1 MEIKVRRIHFFCA
14 VLFCHFFALI
24 VSAETFHLSTGS
36 AVEGKLLNPDQ
47 DPRTTYEIETSIGK
61 LVLLAK
67 QVRKVVIKPM
77 VLQQYEKSL
86 PKVPNTIDGHL
97 DMAAKCALVNLFE
110 QRDFHLLEVLR
121 IDPDNT
127 MVRGKL
133 GFVKI
138 NGQWRKED
146 VLMRQQGFVRDGGR
160 WRTRQELT
168 VKQANEDV
176 EDAEIQWRIKI
187 MRWESIILHNPAKA
201 SVAIASIRAIKDY
214 RATKTLAER
223 LNQVKLS
230 RDIKFMY
237 LEVLIAI
244 GGNVPV
250 EAMLKCISMDSDEAL
265 RQRCLNQLR
274 RWQSRSAMFFFI
286 SLLNATDNQTVNNGG
301 YALGELAMAD
311 ALLPLIKALRTR
323 HTYTIGGGNNI
334 NANFSPNQPGLG
346 GMNFGGKPKV
356 VDQYLV
362 NRSVHSAILTI
373 VPEGVNF
380 GYDQDRWM
388 QWYIRLNTPQN
399 INLRRAAQN

>member
-274 RWQSRSAMFFFI
+274 KWQSRSAMFFFI

-356 VDQYLV
+356 VDQYLI

-373 VPEGVNF
+373 VPEDVNF

>member
-168 VKQANEDV
+168 VQQANEDV

-274 RWQSRSAMFFFI
+274 KWQSRSAMLFFI

-356 VDQYLV
+356 VDQYLI

-373 VPEGVNF
+373 VPEDVNF

>member
-1 MEIKVRRIHFFCA
+1 MEITTRRIRVCCA
-14 VLFCHFFALI
+14 VLLCQFTALA
-24 VSAETFHLSTGS
+24 VSAETFHLTTGS

-61 LVLLAK
+61 LVLSAK
-67 QVRKVVIKPM
+67 QVRKVVSKPQ
-77 VLQQYEKSL
+77 VLQQYEESL
-86 PKVPNTIDGHL
+86 PKVPNTVAGHL
-97 DMAAKCALVNLFE
+97 DMAKKCASVNLFE

-127 MVRGKL
+127 EVREKL

-160 WRTRQELT
+160 WRTKQELA
-168 VKQANEDV
+168 VKRANEDV

-187 MRWESIILHNPAKA
+187 MRWESTILHNPAKA
-201 SVAIASIRAIKDY
+201 GTAIANIRAIKDY

-237 LEVLIAI
+237 LDVLIAI

-250 EAMLKCISMDSDEAL
+250 EAMLKCITMDPDEAL

-274 RWQSRSAMFFFI
+274 KWQSRSAMFFFI
-286 SLLNATDNQTVNNGG
+286 SLLDGSDNQTVNNGG

-311 ALLPLIKALRTR
+311 ALLPLIKALRTK
-323 HTYTIGGGNNI
+323 HTYTLGGGNNV

-346 GMNFGGKPKV
+346 GLNFGGKPKV
-356 VDQYLV
+356 VEQYMV
-362 NRSVHSAILTI
+362 NRSVHFAILTI

-399 INLRRAAQN
+399 INLRRDALK

>member
-1 MEIKVRRIHFFCA
+1 MEIWAREIRFCCA
-14 VLFCHFFALI
+14 VLFFQFSTLWVA
-24 VSAETFHLSTGS
+24 AETFHLSTGS
-36 AVEGKLLNPDQ
+36 TIEGKLLNIDQ
-47 DPRTTYEIETSIGK
+47 VPRTTYEIETSIGK
-61 LVLLAK
+61 LVLSVK
-67 QVRKVVIKPM
+67 QVRKVVSKPL
-77 VLQQYEKSL
+77 VLQQYEEEL
-86 PKVPNTIDGHL
+86 PKVPNTIIGHL
-97 DMAAKCALVNLFE
+97 NMANKCASVNLFE

-121 IDPDNT
+121 IDPDNV
-127 MVRGKL
+127 MVREKL

-160 WRTRQELT
+160 WRTKQELA
-168 VKQANEDV
+168 VSRANEDV

-187 MRWESIILHNPAKA
+187 MRWESIILHKPTKA
-201 SVAIASIRAIKDY
+201 AEAIANIRAIEDY

-223 LNQVKLS
+223 LNEVKLS
-230 RDIKFMY
+230 RNMKFMY

-250 EAMLKCISMDSDEAL
+250 EAMLKCISMDPDEPL

-274 RWQSRSAMFFFI
+274 KWQSRSAMFFFI
-286 SLLNATDNQTVNNGG
+286 SLLKATDNQTVNNGG

-311 ALLPLIKALRTR
+311 ALLPLIQALRTK
-323 HTYTIGGGNNI
+323 HTYTTGSGNNI

-346 GMNFGGKPKV
+346 GLNFGGSPKV
-356 VDQYLV
+356 VEQYLT
-362 NRSVHSAILTI
+362 NRSVHSAILAI

-399 INLRRAAQN
+399 INLRRDLRN

>member
-274 RWQSRSAMFFFI
+274 KWQSRSAMFFFI

>member
-1 MEIKVRRIHFFCA
+1 MEIKTRGIHFCCA
-14 VLFCHFFALI
+14 VLVCQFAALM

-36 AVEGKLLNPDQ
+36 TVQGKLLNPDQ
-47 DPRTTYEIETSIGK
+47 DPRTTYEIETPIGK
-61 LVLLAK
+61 LVLSVK
-67 QVRKVVIKPM
+67 QVRQVVIKPL
-77 VLQQYEKSL
+77 VLQQYEESL

-97 DMAAKCALVNLFE
+97 EMANKCASVNLFE

-121 IDPDNT
+121 IDPDNAT
-127 MVRGKL
+127 IREKL

-274 RWQSRSAMFFFI
+274 KWQSRSAMLFFI

>member
-1 MEIKVRRIHFFCA
+1 MEIKARRIRFFCA
-14 VLFCHFFALI
+14 VLFGQLFALM

-61 LVLLAK
+61 LVLSAK
-67 QVRKVVIKPM
+67 QVRKVVIKSM
-77 VLQQYEKSL
+77 VLQQYEQSL

-97 DMAAKCALVNLFE
+97 DMATKCALVNLFE

-127 MVRGKL
+127 IVREKL

-230 RDIKFMY
+230 RDMKFMY

-274 RWQSRSAMFFFI
+274 KWQSRSAMFFFI

-356 VDQYLV
+356 VDQYLI

-373 VPEGVNF
+373 VPEDVNF

>member
-274 RWQSRSAMFFFI
+274 KWQSRSAMFFFI

-356 VDQYLV
+356 VDQYLI

>member
-274 RWQSRSAMFFFI
+274 KWQSRSAMSFFI

-356 VDQYLV
+356 VDQYLI

>member
-14 VLFCHFFALI
+14 VLFCHLFALI

-168 VKQANEDV
+168 VQQANEDV

-274 RWQSRSAMFFFI
+274 KWQSRSAMFFFI

-356 VDQYLV
+356 VDQYLI

>member
-14 VLFCHFFALI
+14 VLFCHLFALI

-274 RWQSRSAMFFFI
+274 KWQSRSAMFFFI

-356 VDQYLV
+356 VDQYLI

>member
-1 MEIKVRRIHFFCA
+1 
-14 VLFCHFFALI
+14 
-24 VSAETFHLSTGS
+24 
-36 AVEGKLLNPDQ
+36 
-47 DPRTTYEIETSIGK
+47 
-61 LVLLAK
+61 
-67 QVRKVVIKPM
+67 
-77 VLQQYEKSL
+77 VLQQYEESL
-86 PKVPNTIDGHL
+86 PKVPNTVAGHL
-97 DMAAKCALVNLFE
+97 DMAKKCASVNLFE

-127 MVRGKL
+127 EVREKL

-160 WRTRQELT
+160 WRTKQELA
-168 VKQANEDV
+168 VKRANEDV

-187 MRWESIILHNPAKA
+187 MRWESTILHNPAKA
-201 SVAIASIRAIKDY
+201 GTAIANIRAIKDY

-237 LEVLIAI
+237 LDVLIAI

-250 EAMLKCISMDSDEAL
+250 EAMLKCITMDPDEAL

-274 RWQSRSAMFFFI
+274 KWQSRSAMFFFI
-286 SLLNATDNQTVNNGG
+286 SLLDGSDNQTVNNGG

-311 ALLPLIKALRTR
+311 ALLPLIKALRTK
-323 HTYTIGGGNNI
+323 HTYTLGGGNNV

-346 GMNFGGKPKV
+346 GLNFGGKPKV
-356 VDQYLV
+356 VEQYMV
-362 NRSVHSAILTI
+362 NRSVHFAILAI

-399 INLRRAAQN
+399 INLRRDALK

>member
-168 VKQANEDV
+168 VQQANEDV

-274 RWQSRSAMFFFI
+274 KWQSRSAMFFFI

-356 VDQYLV
+356 VDQYLI